1 MILLHT
7 NKISENVVISTMGG
21 LVAQFTA
28 YICGMWGAI
37 TIWLDALTRKLWYCF
52 LTSHKHILRV
62 DITFQNMT

>member
-7 NKISENVVISTMGG
+7 NKISENVVISTMGVGG

-37 TIWLDALTRKLWYCF
+37 TIWLDALTRKL
-52 LTSHKHILRV
+52 
-62 DITFQNMT
+62 